1 MRWQLSLQDL
11 HFLVDT
17 LMPETRDRERA
28 ASVIQRDEQIV
39 EAMLDDERLFQRMV
53 SDDEVLV
60 RVSPWLF
67 FTVLLRRVRR
77 ELEKEPFTV
86 ERRDQQKVFLFDTGQ
101 VVELLQ
107 QESLQDYLAAVLAS
121 FTRVRSVTVP
131 IRVRKGVWHKYRVSD
146 LDVDSLVRY
155 SETVDET
162 FRYDAHRRIGD
173 VCLFLTGIFPD
184 YIEAQHRYP
193 HTRQVRL
200 RARSQLLSRREDY
213 EDYGR
218 AFYRLAAEHE
228 RAEEEGLAEVL
239 QSLSQKFLL
248 AEKPLAF
255 MAERYLKLSRNRLF
269 DVS

>member
-1 MRWQLSLQDL
+1 MKWQLSLQDL
-11 HFLVDT
+11 YFLVDT
-17 LMPETRDRERA
+17 LMPETRDRAHA

-39 EAMLDDERLFQRMV
+39 EAMLDDERLFQRMI

-77 ELEKEPFTV
+77 ELEKEPFTI
-86 ERRDQQKVFLFDTGQ
+86 ERRDQQKVFLFDTEQ

-155 SETVDET
+155 SETVDE
-162 FRYDAHRRIGD
+162 RLSI
-173 VCLFLTGIFPD
+173 V
-184 YIEAQHRYP
+184 
-193 HTRQVRL
+193 TRT
-200 RARSQLLSRREDY
+200 ADNFGC
-213 EDYGR
+213 GR
-218 AFYRLAAEHE
+218 AARCSTGGKTTRTTAAPSIAW
-228 RAEEEGLAEVL
+228 RPNTNGP
-239 QSLSQKFLL
+239 
-248 AEKPLAF
+248 KPKAWPTCCRTCRSTLCWP
-255 MAERYLKLSRNRLF
+255 RSRWPLWPNAT
-269 DVS
+269 